1 MVAAAIQDSQIRLYR
16 MQQHY
21 QTLEKLTVQGSK
33 IPDHTD
39 MNKSPAAL
47 SKSGID
53 RLFEDHNIVPIYVI
67 DLEDGQASIM
77 YCIGDN
83 PEGIWL
89 TTNPKGSYN
98 LLLDLSEEAMGTE
111 DQVYEHENINLEQL
125 TELIEPYVSK
135 TVFYIPPE

>member
-39 MNKSPAAL
+39 MNKSTAAL

-77 YCIGDN
+77 YCIGGN